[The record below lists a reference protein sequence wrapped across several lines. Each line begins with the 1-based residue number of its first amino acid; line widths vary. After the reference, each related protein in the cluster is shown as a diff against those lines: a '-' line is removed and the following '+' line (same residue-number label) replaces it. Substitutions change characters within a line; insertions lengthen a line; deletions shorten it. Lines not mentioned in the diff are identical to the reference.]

1 MVVAFMYDG
10 IQLYVHLYMH
20 VYQKLMDQLQ
30 VNNMD
35 GSYDRENII
44 YI

>member
-1 MVVAFMYDG
+1 MYDG

>member
-1 MVVAFMYDG
+1 MYDG
-10 IQLYVHLYMH
+10 IQLYVHLHMY

-30 VNNMD
+30 VINMD